1 MVDQKPVGGVDAVVL
16 YPADAVK
23 HALFSQG
30 GCEVEFWED
39 VQGVAVNLIEDA
51 SLYEEVAKSVN
62 GIVGVTHNLT
72 LVARYKDA
80 GEWLATPFLDRL
92 AQEGAIATVALSDG
106 RRIVV
111 GYSQHFGEEQPL
123 MLASVTTS
131 SGKALLDTPSVT
143 LRLVSHDTALAAEII

>member
-23 HALFSQG
+23 HALFSQW
-30 GCEVEFWED
+30 GCEVEFQGE
-39 VQGVAVNLIEDA
+39 GVAVALIDDA
-51 SLYEEVAKSVN
+51 SLYEEVVSSAK
-62 GIVGVTHNLT
+62 GIVGVTHSLT

-80 GEWLATPFLDRL
+80 GVWLATPFLERL
-92 AQEGAIATVALSDG
+92 AQEGVIATVALSDG
-106 RRIVV
+106 RSIVV

-123 MLASVTTS
+123 MLESVTTS
-131 SGKALLDTPSVT
+131 SGRALSETPSVT